1 MSTQWYRINRAVIS
15 LLLFSAATP
24 SLANLEAQG
33 PEYLVNTISSGYEA
47 TPHIAVDG
55 SNQTLIVWT
64 SENRLSDVG
73 PAIKGQFY
81 NQFGEAVG
89 PEKTLVDAD
98 QNIARIPEQNDY
110 PHIAMTMWDDG
121 AFALAWSETGAP
133 ISDTHNDY
141 NLVLQFFNNDG
152 SPTGEPVTVANTDDK
167 EALPALAHN
176 DTGLVIA
183 WQTFP
188 TTRGKPINS
197 RTLSFRRYSKS
208 GNVTNSGVTVPQPM
222 PLTNLGAIP
231 AVALNTDNAV
241 FLVWGADMQGKKTG
255 EETSPH
261 YAIRGALFAAND
273 NPIGETS
280 TLFSI
285 TDVGSYPS
293 DVHAG
298 TLNEN
303 HFIAAWD
310 SGDYGSR
317 DPMARSVSLTGVLG
331 SVMGQQTQEDNAISA
346 IAKGKDGN
354 AFIVWNRNGGYND
367 KTLYTQQLT
376 VNGLIGGPQ
385 QVSTYTTPEENH
397 VALAT
402 NSNDSLIV
410 TWESWIEND
419 DDAPDIYARR
429 FEVAQSSNAATGGAS
444 GGGGG
449 SSGGGS
455 LPLALLAALVALG
468 RFRRNHWRI
477 SDRRSD

>member
-1 MSTQWYRINRAVIS
+1 MLSTQWHRIKCGVIS
-15 LLLFSAATP
+15 LLLFCAATP

-55 SNQTLIVWT
+55 NNQTLIVWT

-73 PAIKGQFY
+73 PTIKGQFY
-81 NQFGEAVG
+81 NQFGETVG
-89 PEKTLVDAD
+89 PEKVLVGAD

-110 PHIAMTMWDDG
+110 PHIAMTMWNDG

-133 ISDTHNDY
+133 ISDTDNDY

-152 SPTGEPVTVANTDDK
+152 SPAGEPVTVANTDGK

-188 TTRGKPINS
+188 TALDKSIN
-197 RTLSFRRYSKS
+197 RKTLSFRRYSKS
-208 GNVTNSGVTVPQPM
+208 GNAKNSAITVPQPI
-222 PLTNLGAIP
+222 PLANLGAIP
-231 AVALNTDNAV
+231 AVALNTDNAI
-241 FLVWGADMQGKKTG
+241 FLLWGADMQGKKTG

-261 YAIRGALFAAND
+261 HAIRGALFAAND

-280 TLFSI
+280 TLFSM

-293 DVHAG
+293 DVHAA
-298 TLNEN
+298 TLNDN

-317 DPMARSVSLTGVLG
+317 DPMARTVSLTGVLG

-354 AFIVWNRNGGYND
+354 AFIVWNRNRYSD

-376 VNGLIGGPQ
+376 VNGLIGEPQ

-402 NSNDSLIV
+402 DSNDSLIV

-429 FEVAQSSNAATGGAS
+429 FEVTQSSNAATDGAS
-444 GGGGG
+444 SAGGG

-455 LPLALLAALVALG
+455 LPFTLLAALVALG
-468 RFRRNHWRI
+468 RFRRNH
-477 SDRRSD
+477 

>member
-1 MSTQWYRINRAVIS
+1 MLSIQWHRMKRTVIAI
-15 LLLFSAATP
+15 LLFIAAAP
-24 SLANLEAQG
+24 SLASLEAQG
-33 PEYLVNTISSGYEA
+33 PEHLVNTTSFGYEA

-55 SNQTLIVWT
+55 NNQTLIVWT

-110 PHIAMTMWDDG
+110 PQIAMTMWNDG
-121 AFALAWSETGAP
+121 DFALAWSETGDP
-133 ISDTHNDY
+133 ISDTDSDY

-152 SPTGEPVTVANTDDK
+152 SPTVEPVTVANTDDK

-188 TTRGKPINS
+188 TALDKSINS
-197 RTLSFRRYSKS
+197 KTLSFRRYSKS
-208 GNVTNSGVTVPQPM
+208 GNATNSGVTVPQPM
-222 PLTNLGAIP
+222 QLTNLGAIP
-231 AVALNTDNAV
+231 AVALDTDNVV

-273 NPIGETS
+273 DPIGETS

-285 TDVGSYPS
+285 TDAGSYPS
-293 DVHAG
+293 DVHAA

-376 VNGLIGGPQ
+376 INGLVGEPQ

-402 NSNDSLIV
+402 DSTGSLIV

-429 FEVAQSSNAATGGAS
+429 FEVTQSSNAETGGAS
-444 GGGGG
+444 SGGG

-455 LPLALLAALVALG
+455 LPFTLLVAFVALG
-468 RFRRNHWRI
+468 RLRRNR
-477 SDRRSD
+477 

>member
-1 MSTQWYRINRAVIS
+1 MRNQWYRISRAVIS
-15 LLLFSAATP
+15 MVLFSAAAP
-24 SLANLEAQG
+24 GFASLEAQG
-33 PEYLVNTISSGYEA
+33 PEHLVNTTSSGYEA
-47 TPHIAVDG
+47 TPHIAADG
-55 SNQTLIVWT
+55 NNQTLIVWT

-110 PHIAMTMWDDG
+110 PHIAMTMWNDG
-121 AFALAWSETGAP
+121 AFALAWSETGAS
-133 ISDTHNDY
+133 ISDTDNDY

-152 SPTGEPVTVANTDDK
+152 SPSGEPVTVANTDGK
-167 EALPALAHN
+167 EALPALAQN

-183 WQTFP
+183 WQTLP
-188 TTRGKPINS
+188 TALNKSINGK
-197 RTLSFRRYSKS
+197 TLSFRRYSKN
-208 GNVTNSGVTVPQPM
+208 GNATNNTVTVTQPM
-222 PLTNLGAIP
+222 QQTNLGAIP

-241 FLVWGADMQGKKTG
+241 FLVWGAEMQDKPVE
-255 EETSPH
+255 EETSPY
-261 YAIRGALFAAND
+261 YAISGALFAEND
-273 NPIGETS
+273 DPIGETS
-280 TLFSI
+280 SLFSI
-285 TDVGSYPS
+285 TDAGSFPS
-293 DVHAG
+293 DVHAA

-310 SGDYGSR
+310 NGNYGSR
-317 DPMARSVSLTGVLG
+317 EPMARSVSLTGVLG

-402 NSNDSLIV
+402 DSNDSLIV
-410 TWESWIEND
+410 TWESWIAND

-429 FEVAQSSNAATGGAS
+429 FEVTQSSNTETGGAS
-444 GGGGG
+444 SGGGG

-468 RFRRNHWRI
+468 RFRRNH
-477 SDRRSD
+477 

>member
-1 MSTQWYRINRAVIS
+1 MQWHRIKRTVIA
-15 LLLFSAATP
+15 LLLFIAAA
-24 SLANLEAQG
+24 SSFADLEAQG
-33 PEYLVNTISSGYEA
+33 PEYLVNTTSSGYEA

-55 SNQTLIVWT
+55 NNQTLIVWT

-98 QNIARIPEQNDY
+98 QNIARIPKQNDY
-110 PHIAMTMWDDG
+110 PHIAMTMWNDG
-121 AFALAWSETGAP
+121 DFALAWSEIGDP
-133 ISDTHNDY
+133 ISDIDNDY

-152 SPTGEPVTVANTDDK
+152 SPSGEPLTVANTNGK

-188 TTRGKPINS
+188 TALDKSIDGN
-197 RTLSFRRYSKS
+197 TLTFRRYSKS
-208 GNVTNSGVTVPQPM
+208 GNATSNAVTVTQPM
-222 PLTNLGAIP
+222 PLSNLGAIP
-231 AVALNTDNAV
+231 AVALNTNNTV

-280 TLFSI
+280 TLFSM

-293 DVHAG
+293 DVHAA

-310 SGDYGSR
+310 NGNYGSR
-317 DPMARSVSLTGVLG
+317 DPMARTVSLTGDLG
-331 SVMGQQTQEDNAISA
+331 SVIGQQAQEDNAISA

-354 AFIVWNRNGGYND
+354 AFMVWNRNGGYND

-376 VNGLIGGPQ
+376 SNGPVGEPQ

-397 VALAT
+397 VALT
-402 NSNDSLIV
+402 TDSNGSLIV

-429 FEVAQSSNAATGGAS
+429 FEITQSSNAETGGAS
-444 GGGGG
+444 SGGG

-455 LPLALLAALVALG
+455 LPFAMLAALLVLG
-468 RFRRNHWRI
+468 RLRRNY
-477 SDRRSD
+477 